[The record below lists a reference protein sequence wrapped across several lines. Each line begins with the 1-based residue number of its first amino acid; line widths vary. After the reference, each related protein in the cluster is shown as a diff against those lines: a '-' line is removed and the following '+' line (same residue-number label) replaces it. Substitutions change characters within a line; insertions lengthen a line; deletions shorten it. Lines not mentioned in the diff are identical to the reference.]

1 MDDKTNMQIIGFI
14 FFLIFAVMLYLIPK
28 FKSWLYTQSDAH
40 LRSGS
45 RLEEAMLIREG
56 KRLRPVCLLLL
67 LLPVPAMA
75 ASLFWLI
82 TETRKNNLPAGM
94 AAFCT
99 LLLFFAI
106 FANAQT
112 VSKELHKRVLLGRSA
127 ARKKSYSI
135 LLCRVLDV
143 KEEVLWNGR
152 AKWSDH
158 YVVFDYGNRT
168 ETQKNPSGLDF
179 SESCILVGRLF
190 YRFSD
195 ADGSFDLLLPA
206 EELVLGDS
214 LNTKLVNKAWAQEL

>member
-1 MDDKTNMQIIGFI
+1 MQIIGFI
-14 FFLIFAVMLYLIPK
+14 FFLIFVVMLYLIKK
-28 FKSWLYTQSDAH
+28 FMSWLYNQSDAH

-82 TETRKNNLPAGM
+82 TEARKNNLPAGM
-94 AAFCT
+94 AAFYT
-99 LLLFFAI
+99 LLLFFVI
-106 FANAQT
+106 FASAQA

-158 YVVFDYGNRT
+158 YVVFDYGNLT
-168 ETQKNPSGLDF
+168 ETRKNPSGLDF